1 MQEKEKLK
9 LDAGGWH
16 TRPPL
21 RARAAARHDAH
32 GKGSARG
39 GRVYLAVRVGLA
51 ALLMA
56 GALVIKLAGGS
67 AALSAMTEPEESRG
81 EGERAEETLG
91 RLKFV
96 ELPSI
101 AEVFAAKPSVIAPCR
116 AVGTERVSSA
126 ELVFLT
132 ERGSPLVSPVRGRV
146 SEMGGEGEEA
156 FIRIIAED
164 GSEFTL
170 KGVSGC
176 ELEPLRPVEAG
187 QMIGS
192 AASPRVTVRVTKNG
206 MPLDPAAVFKAV

>member
-132 ERGSPLVSPVRGRV
+132 ERGSP
-146 SEMGGEGEEA
+146 GGEGEEA
-156 FIRIIAED
+156 FIRITAED

-192 AASPRVTVRVTKNG
+192 AASPRVAVRVTKNG